1 MKCKKCGSDI
11 PSDSK
16 FCSACGD
23 NLQNQNVSDSE
34 TTQEKDTLNKQNEN
48 DYNQSPKE
56 VNNINEQPKNKKI
69 FKIVISVCLVVIT
82 IVVIISVIGV
92 NSGMSE
98 EISTVKNGHFF
109 DYPEE
114 DGYTTIG
121 TAFENYFDNTKW
133 YYFVSDD
140 GFDVVE
146 FEGTFSYYDKD
157 TSCCLQFK
165 LYDDNHFEAYAL
177 EFNGVPQSKFMKN
190 TLVDE
195 VMEDA
200 RYIYDY

>member
-1 MKCKKCGSDI
+1 MKCKKCGSDV

-56 VNNINEQPKNKKI
+56 VNNINEQPKNKNI

-82 IVVIISVIGV
+82 IVVIISAIGV

-133 YYFVSDD
+133 YYFVSDLMLWSLK
-140 GFDVVE
+140 G
-146 FEGTFSYYDKD
+146 
-157 TSCCLQFK
+157 
-165 LYDDNHFEAYAL
+165 HFHIMIKTQVAVYNL
-177 EFNGVPQSKFMKN
+177 NYMMII
-190 TLVDE
+190 TLRH
-195 VMEDA
+195 MH
-200 RYIYDY
+200 

>member
-16 FCSACGD
+16 FCSVCGD

-56 VNNINEQPKNKKI
+56 VNNINEQPKNKNI

-82 IVVIISVIGV
+82 IVVIISAIGV

-146 FEGTFSYYDKD
+146 FEGTF
-157 TSCCLQFK
+157 
-165 LYDDNHFEAYAL
+165 
-177 EFNGVPQSKFMKN
+177 
-190 TLVDE
+190 
-195 VMEDA
+195 
-200 RYIYDY
+200 